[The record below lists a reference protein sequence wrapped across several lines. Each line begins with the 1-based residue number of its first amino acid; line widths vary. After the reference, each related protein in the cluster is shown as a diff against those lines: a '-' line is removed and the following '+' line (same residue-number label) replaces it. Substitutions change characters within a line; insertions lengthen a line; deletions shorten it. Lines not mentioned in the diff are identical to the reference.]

1 MVLFMMVLIIGA
13 VHDGAVHGADSNY
26 DGVVHDFLFTAYIF
40 REDKL
45 FL

>member
-1 MVLFMMVLIIGA
+1 MVLFMMVLI
-13 VHDGAVHGADSNY
+13 HGANY

-40 REDKL
+40 REDEL

>member
-1 MVLFMMVLIIGA
+1 MLINGA
-13 VHDGAVHGADSNY
+13 VHDGAVHDANY

-40 REDKL
+40 REDEL